1 MAIVFGFLIIAC
13 LIIILVFAVKTRKQ
27 INAYGKGNILWRR
40 EKPVED
46 PNAPPDIED
55 WVNEVLII
63 QACFAKK
70 TILFRFFFFNQ
81 RTEKVS
87 LFCYLNNHR

>member
-63 QACFAKK
+63 HACFTKI
-70 TILFRFFFFNQ
+70 TSILIFYFFF
-81 RTEKVS
+81 
-87 LFCYLNNHR
+87 